1 VLAVSHPYSSPLS
14 TVEFDTLVEIGRRRV
29 LVRCRIVRLIE
40 VKAYLVL
47 EDGRWFSGTSFGAS
61 GRATGEVVFNTGLTG
76 YQEILTDPSYCGQ
89 IVALTYPHIGNYGVN
104 AEDIESARPQVE
116 GFVVRDVSPIAS
128 NHRASGTL
136 NDYLREHGIPAV
148 TGIDTRALTRHIRS
162 RGAMRAVLSTQGEP
176 IETLVDWARH
186 APEMVGLDLAQRV
199 SCKEPYSWPC
209 ASSVR
214 FHVVAYDFGIKQ
226 GILRS
231 LARNGMQVT
240 VVPATT
246 SPKEVL
252 AMKPDGVFLSN
263 GPGDPEPVSY
273 GIESVRELLGR
284 LPIFGIC
291 LGHQIL
297 GLALGGRTYKL
308 PFGHHGANHPV
319 KRTSDGAV
327 EITSHNHGF
336 AVDPDSLTGLPV
348 EPTHYNLNDG
358 TLEGFRLKD
367 VPAMSVQYHPEA
379 SPGPH
384 DAQYLFDR
392 FAGMMEEAK

>member
-1 VLAVSHPYSSPLS
+1 VESPS
-14 TVEFDTLVEIGRRRV
+14 V
-29 LVRCRIVRLIE
+29 LVYNRSAHH

-47 EDGRWFSGTSFGAS
+47 EDGRWFGGTSFGAS
-61 GRATGEVVFNTGLTG
+61 GQAIGEVVFNTGLTG

-104 AEDIESARPQVE
+104 VEDIESARPQVE
-116 GFVVRDVSPIAS
+116 GFVVRDVSLIAS

-136 NDYLREHGIPAV
+136 NDYLREHGTPAI

-162 RGAMRAVLSTQGEP
+162 RGAMRAVLSTQDEP
-176 IETLVDWARH
+176 IESLVDRARR
-186 APEMVGLDLAQRV
+186 APEMVGLDLAKRV
-199 SCKEPYSWPC
+199 TCKEPYTWPS
-209 ASSVR
+209 AAPER
-214 FHVVAYDFGIKQ
+214 FHVVAYDFGIKR

-231 LARNGMQVT
+231 LARNAVRVT
-240 VVPATT
+240 VVPAATP
-246 SPKEVL
+246 SKDVL

-297 GLALGGRTYKL
+297 GLAVGGRTYKL

-319 KRTSDGAV
+319 KRVSDGAV

-336 AVDPDSLTGLPV
+336 AVDPESLKGLPV
-348 EPTHYNLNDG
+348 ELTHHNLNDG
-358 TLEGFRLKD
+358 TLEGFRLED

-384 DAQYLFDR
+384 DAHYLFDR
-392 FAGMMEEAK
+392 FARMMEEAK